1 MGKGDTAVSSGQTIP
16 SGAGPASSGA
26 QARRPAWWRI
36 TARFESF
43 LEKWGSQPSDASF
56 TDEYL
61 ESVQANLWAVSP
73 ERSWYMTRRPKVFLA
88 VGAGV
93 ILLVLA
99 AVVGQPPSTDTER
112 WWALVLVAVAV
123 LVLGYATFPYW
134 AARRAFLERR
144 RKTAAYRAEIA
155 LRGLTE
161 SDTIPFS
168 KLFSYNRKQLDAYQ
182 EESRNQQ
189 RAAFR
194 QAQLASVVGLVILAA
209 GIVVSLGQAPG
220 SSQYVVAGLAGLG
233 AALSAYISNTFAR
246 SARQADQQLN
256 LYYREPH
263 MIGRVMVTEHL
274 AQGLSEDRRNEQLT
288 AMITTMLG
296 WPLPGD
302 EPAPPTETT
311 S

>member
-1 MGKGDTAVSSGQTIP
+1 VTSGQ
-16 SGAGPASSGA
+16 SSSRDGESAASGA
-26 QARRPAWWRI
+26 QPRTPAWWQI
-36 TARFESF
+36 AARFESF
-43 LEKWGSQPSDASF
+43 LDRWGSQPSDQSF

-93 ILLVLA
+93 ILLVVA
-99 AVVGQPPSTDTER
+99 AVVGQPPSSDTER
-112 WWALVLVAVAV
+112 WWALVLAAAAV
-123 LVLGYATFPYW
+123 LVLMYATFPYW
-134 AARRAFLERR
+134 AARRAFVERR
-144 RKTAAYRAEIA
+144 TKTAAYRAEIA
-155 LRGLTE
+155 LKGLTE
-161 SDTIPFS
+161 SDSIPFS

-194 QAQLASVVGLVILAA
+194 QAQLASLVGLVILAA

-233 AALSAYISNTFAR
+233 TALGAFISNTFAS

-274 AQGLSEDRRNEQLT
+274 AQGLNEDSRNEQLS
-288 AMITTMLG
+288 AMISTMLG

-302 EPAPPTETT
+302 AMPPPDETT